1 MHFNIHARCLMVIIG
16 DCDSKSL
23 QIIST
28 FLNITADPSTA
39 VDLTVTILSRISKLI
54 FKLCFLFFTLWS
66 ASIATSKI
74 WKSIFP
80 CLWLTNR
87 KMILSQCREY
97 FIYFVF
103 KYDLFVLVQFIYMI
117 KVKSF
122 AQFLAIAVPTLSCLF
137 LYSFYANLLR

>member
-1 MHFNIHARCLMVIIG
+1 MSNGYHWRL
-16 DCDSKSL
+16 CDSKSL

-54 FKLCFLFFTLWS
+54 SKLRFLFFTLWS

-97 FIYFVF
+97 FIHFVF

-122 AQFLAIAVPTLSCLF
+122 AQFPAIAVPTLSCLF
-137 LYSFYANLLR
+137 LYSFYVNLLR